1 MLLGVMFAGLDMH
14 ERQSCTEKQFPH
26 ELISFTRFVPSDRLD
41 QLDAKR
47 RLERI
52 GFTQQKIHMLAK
64 KFTEEV
70 DFLVRARDI
79 KNFVQRHLW
88 ANQIVMS
95 YHFLQDTQQ
104 RQLRRGQKMFTQTIW

>member
-64 KFTEEV
+64 KFRSAPPLGKSDSDV
-70 DFLVRARDI
+70 LPFSARHATAPAPAWT
-79 KNFVQRHLW
+79 KNVH
-88 ANQIVMS
+88 ANDMVIV
-95 YHFLQDTQQ
+95 HPGL
-104 RQLRRGQKMFTQTIW
+104 